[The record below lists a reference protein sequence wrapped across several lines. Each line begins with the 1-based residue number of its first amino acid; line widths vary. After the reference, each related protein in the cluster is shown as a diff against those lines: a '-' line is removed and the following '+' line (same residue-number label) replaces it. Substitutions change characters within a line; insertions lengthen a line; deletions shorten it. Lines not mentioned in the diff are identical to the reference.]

1 MRRQHNNASNKTA
14 PNKTKTKGKKT
25 KRTKHRQAQPANQP
39 KNKRMKTKTQNRTNT
54 NQTIGN
60 KRQFLEAVHLLAP
73 GNKFIHAAARHVPQE
88 ILPAI
93 AGVAA
98 LEFAST
104 LDLLCK
110 SWRLRRP
117 LEAGRMAGRRSCRSR
132 N

>member
-1 MRRQHNNASNKTA
+1 
-14 PNKTKTKGKKT
+14 
-25 KRTKHRQAQPANQP
+25 
-39 KNKRMKTKTQNRTNT
+39 MKTKTERTENQTNTMT
-54 NQTIGN
+54 NQTTGN

-117 LEAGRMAGRRSCRSR
+117 LEAGRMAARRACRSVTESGTKIR
-132 N
+132 AS

>member
-1 MRRQHNNASNKTA
+1 MKSKTE
-14 PNKTKTKGKKT
+14 
-25 KRTKHRQAQPANQP
+25 
-39 KNKRMKTKTQNRTNT
+39 NRTPAPG
-54 NQTIGN
+54 IGNN

-73 GNKFIHAAARHVPQE
+73 GNKFIHAAARHVPQD

-117 LEAGRMAGRRSCRSR
+117 IEARHMRGRRSCRPSQPAAQCQ

>member
-1 MRRQHNNASNKTA
+1 MRNKTD
-14 PNKTKTKGKKT
+14 KSG
-25 KRTKHRQAQPANQP
+25 
-39 KNKRMKTKTQNRTNT
+39 NRTAT
-54 NQTIGN
+54 TQAIGN

-73 GNKFIHAAARHVPQE
+73 GNKFIHAAARHVPQD

-117 LEAGRMAGRRSCRSR
+117 LDARRMPPPARRSCPPAAESR

>member
-1 MRRQHNNASNKTA
+1 MRNKTD
-14 PNKTKTKGKKT
+14 KSE
-25 KRTKHRQAQPANQP
+25 
-39 KNKRMKTKTQNRTNT
+39 NRSTIT
-54 NQTIGN
+54 RRIGN

-73 GNKFIHAAARHVPQE
+73 GNKFIHAAARHVPQDM
-88 ILPAI
+88 LPAI

-117 LEAGRMAGRRSCRSR
+117 LESRRMAARRSCPAAPAAVTEAR

>member
-1 MRRQHNNASNKTA
+1 
-14 PNKTKTKGKKT
+14 
-25 KRTKHRQAQPANQP
+25 
-39 KNKRMKTKTQNRTNT
+39 MKTKTENEHHMPG
-54 NQTIGN
+54 IGNN

-73 GNKFIHAAARHVPQE
+73 GNKFIHAAARHVPQDM
-88 ILPAI
+88 LPAI

-117 LEAGRMAGRRSCRSR
+117 IEARRRSGRRSCGRLPERQNQDQTR
-132 N
+132 NQAIHSVGTTQIT